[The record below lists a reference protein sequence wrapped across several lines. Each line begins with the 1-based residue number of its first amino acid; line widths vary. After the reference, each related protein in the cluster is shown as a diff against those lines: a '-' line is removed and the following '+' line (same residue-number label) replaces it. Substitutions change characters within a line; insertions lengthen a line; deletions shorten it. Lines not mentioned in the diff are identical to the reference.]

1 MNKLFGA
8 YCAIIVTTLAYAN
21 YQGYVL
27 TSLFSS
33 SQAANKTANRFHK

>member
-1 MNKLFGA
+1 MIKMFGT
-8 YCAIIVTTLAYAN
+8 YCAIIVTTLAFAN

-33 SQAANKTANRFHK
+33 SQAANKSANRFHK